1 METAAPTAPSIN
13 PAEADFFGKL
23 AADWW
28 NPRGSSAMLHRI
40 NPLRLGYIR
49 AAALAR
55 FGRAANDRYALN
67 GLRALDV
74 GCGAGL
80 LTEPLARMGA
90 SVTGL
95 DAAAD
100 NIAVARLHAEAGGLT
115 IDYHGGSVEALAAGI
130 TAASETSASETSAGS
145 GKFDLITCLEVIEH
159 VADRSSF
166 LTALASLLAPGGLL
180 IMSTPNRT
188 PLSYA
193 TLIVGAERVVRNIP
207 QGAHDW
213 RRFMTPDELTAA
225 LAAAGLLVTDLTGL
239 TWRPGAGFTLGRE
252 TSVNYL
258 LTAVPA

>member
-1 METAAPTAPSIN
+1 MSNAASVN

-49 AAALAR
+49 TAALAR
-55 FGRAANDRYALN
+55 FGRAASDRQALA
-67 GLRALDV
+67 GLCALDV

-100 NIAVARLHAEAGGLT
+100 NIAVARLHAEAGRLA
-115 IDYHGGSVEALAAGI
+115 IDYRGGSVEALA
-130 TAASETSASETSAGS
+130 S
-145 GKFDLITCLEVIEH
+145 GGAKFDLVTCLEVVEH
-159 VADRSSF
+159 VADRASF
-166 LTALASLLAPGGLL
+166 IAALATLLAPGGLL
-180 IMSTPNRT
+180 VMSTPNRT

-207 QGAHDW
+207 RGAHDW
-213 RRFMTPDELTAA
+213 QRFITPDELTAL
-225 LAAAGLLVTDLTGL
+225 LAAAGLLVTEVSGL
-239 TWRPGAGFTLGRE
+239 TWRPGTGFALGRD

>member
-1 METAAPTAPSIN
+1 MELTMEPPTAASIN
-13 PAEADFFGKL
+13 PAEAEFFGRL

-55 FGRAANDRYALN
+55 FGRAANDRYALS

-100 NIAVARLHAEAGGLT
+100 NVAVAKLHAEAGGLA
-115 IDYHGGSVEALAAGI
+115 IDYHGGSVEVLAAGVT
-130 TAASETSASETSAGS
+130 TAEA
-145 GKFDLITCLEVIEH
+145 KFDLITCLEVVEH
-159 VADRSSF
+159 VADRTSF
-166 LTALASLLAPGGLL
+166 LAALASLLAPGGLL
-180 IMSTPNRT
+180 VMSTPNRT

-193 TLIVGAERVVRNIP
+193 TLIVGAERIVRNIP
-207 QGAHDW
+207 QGAHEW

-225 LAAAGLLVTDLTGL
+225 LASAGLLVTDLTGL
-239 TWRPGAGFTLGRE
+239 MWRPGAGFALGRD

-258 LTAVPA
+258 LTAVPAQ

>member
-1 METAAPTAPSIN
+1 METAVPTAPSVN

-28 NPRGSSAMLHRI
+28 DPRGSSAMLHRI

-49 AAALAR
+49 AAAVAR
-55 FGRAANDRYALN
+55 FGRGATDRHALS
-67 GLRALDV
+67 GLRALDL

-100 NIAVARLHAEAGGLT
+100 NIAVAKLHGAAGGLA
-115 IDYHGGSVEALAAGI
+115 IDYHGGSVEALAAGG
-130 TAASETSASETSAGS
+130 TAA
-145 GKFDLITCLEVIEH
+145 GKPQFDLITCLEVIEH

-166 LTALASLLAPGGLL
+166 LAALASLLAPGGLL
-180 IMSTPNRT
+180 VMSTPNRT

-193 TLIVGAERVVRNIP
+193 MLIVGAERVVRNIP

-225 LAAAGLLVTDLTGL
+225 LASAGLLMTDLTGL
-239 TWRPGAGFTLGRE
+239 TWRPGAGFALGRD

-258 LTAVPA
+258 LTAVAA